1 MYISKTDIEDRA
13 ILNGMDQYGHDPQ
26 EDNTHMFMTDA
37 EDQLT
42 EEHIWDAYQLH
53 EETVVALSDQGIL
66 GASDLAW
73 KLISGMGPDDEC
85 CHDDSEVAFYYREWE
100 IKFYGFQWRFDHQID
115 NETFWDT
122 DLLPGI
128 AECDLIDNKPLNI
141 INRYG
146 REANLNDLQ
155 RAMLDITLLR
165 FTRIIINKAKGQE

>member
-13 ILNGMDQYGHDPQ
+13 LLNGMPFHQPVNPIDDTS
-26 EDNTHMFMTDA
+26 DNFMEAA
-37 EDQLT
+37 EEQLI
-42 EEHIWDAYQLH
+42 EEHIWNAYQLH

-85 CHDDSEVAFYYREWE
+85 CHDDEGTFYYREWE
-100 IKFYGFQWRFDHQID
+100 IRFYGFQWRFDHQID

-128 AECDLIDNKPLNI
+128 AECDLIDNKPLNM

-165 FTRIIINKAKGQE
+165 FTKIITNKAKGQK